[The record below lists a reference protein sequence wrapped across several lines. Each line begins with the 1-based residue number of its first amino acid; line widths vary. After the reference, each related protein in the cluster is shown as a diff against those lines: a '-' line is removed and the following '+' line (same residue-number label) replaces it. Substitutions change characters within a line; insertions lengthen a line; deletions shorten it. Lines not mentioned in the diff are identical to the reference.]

1 MANDT
6 NPDVQQDNRLRLQ
19 LAAIDRQKMQILRK
33 LGSEKTRSFP
43 RITSRSKDPAFT
55 QDRLN
60 NTLKKYGMELPQ
72 LKKCQTAP
80 NLSRSK
86 DKSRDPQKDMTPRQW
101 LAKTMSCP
109 SRRIYSDLYEHES
122 YAAFCDRLVPL
133 HEQNRAMKQDI
144 LTKIGAAKSK
154 DRAVTKPKDDEPE
167 SSGEHDSPN
176 SSCSSDTSECSV
188 AASSPD
194 SSREPTQR
202 HTAAASLSDPRKPA
216 TRDLRKPA
224 TWDLTVPPTRGRS
237 AVYPRESPAVCLRYC
252 DDMSTYLLEHSR
264 LYNCSVVREEQENLH
279 NWEAYRRSCPVG
291 NVTFVK
297 GPDMVQLSYLAFHWF
312 VCFLICLCDSRL
324 FVLLFFVCQL
334 VHVCL
339 YVSVFVCVF
348 FVCYSQSI
356 PYVPTWFVHFTNFT
370 NMHRTSHI
378 HFSTI

>member
-133 HEQNRAMKQDI
+133 HEQNRAMKEDI

-154 DRAVTKPKDDEPE
+154 DCAVTKPKDDKAV
-167 SSGEHDSPN
+167 SSCEHDSPN
-176 SSCSSDTSECSV
+176 SSCSSDSSESSA
-188 AASSPD
+188 AASSPS
-194 SSREPTQR
+194 SSRESAQR
-202 HTAAASLSDPRKPA
+202 HTYTAAASLPDPRKPA
-216 TRDLRKPA
+216 TRNLRKPA

-312 VCFLICLCDSRL
+312 VCLCVCLFVCFLLVCLFVCFVCLCIFCSCVSYLFLIHTLCRYLVVSL
-324 FVLLFFVCQL
+324 FCQ
-334 VHVCL
+334 
-339 YVSVFVCVF
+339 F
-348 FVCYSQSI
+348 
-356 PYVPTWFVHFTNFT
+356 
-370 NMHRTSHI
+370 
-378 HFSTI
+378 

>member
-133 HEQNRAMKQDI
+133 HEQNRAMKEDI

-154 DRAVTKPKDDEPE
+154 DWVVTKPKDDVAV
-167 SSGEHDSPN
+167 SSCEHDSPN
-176 SSCSSDTSECSV
+176 SSCSSDSSESSA
-188 AASSPD
+188 AASSPG
-194 SSREPTQR
+194 SPSESTQR
-202 HTAAASLSDPRKPA
+202 HTYTAAASLPDPRKPA
-216 TRDLRKPA
+216 TRNLRKPT

-312 VCFLICLCDSRL
+312 VCLCSCLFVFLFACYLVCLCSCFCPFL
-324 FVLLFFVCQL
+324 SILQTCTGHPTFISQQFIL
-334 VHVCL
+334 VHDL
-339 YVSVFVCVF
+339 SDAF
-348 FVCYSQSI
+348 FCSI
-356 PYVPTWFVHFTNFT
+356 QTVTQYQN
-370 NMHRTSHI
+370 
-378 HFSTI
+378 

>member
-86 DKSRDPQKDMTPRQW
+86 DKSRDPHKEMTPRQW

-154 DRAVTKPKDDEPE
+154 DRVIAGPKDDEPE
-167 SSGEHDSPN
+167 PSCDSPN
-176 SSCSSDTSECSV
+176 SSCSSDSSESSA

-194 SSREPTQR
+194 SPRETTQRHTAAASSPDSPRDRTQR
-202 HTAAASLSDPRKPA
+202 HTAAASLPDPRKPA
-216 TRDLRKPA
+216 TRHLKKPA

-312 VCFLICLCDSRL
+312 VCAL
-324 FVLLFFVCQL
+324 
-334 VHVCL
+334 
-339 YVSVFVCVF
+339 VCV
-348 FVCYSQSI
+348 FVCYSQCLAF
-356 PYVPTWFVHFTNFT
+356 VRTWLVVRFTNFI
-370 NMHRTSHI
+370 NMHRT
-378 HFSTI
+378 